1 MRRKPFIRFNV
12 VEQHAVKKKDIIQWF
27 TFKDLHRSLHQIQ
40 VQNIKELREIKE
52 TNHRERERTRR
63 GKREAYFFRPDSVYS
78 SSSLSTQTRTN
89 ENSPRAG
96 SHRAII
102 ITCDTFRFICLSNI
116 YIRLVL
122 KVVWSCCVQCVLN
135 LNATSWRSL
144 LCTVSI
150 KGFVRSL
157 SQLQLCLLE
166 IMFNLKSPKRNITST
181 GLGFLFPSWW
191 NVVLILNSCCF

>member
-1 MRRKPFIRFNV
+1 MLLS
-12 VEQHAVKKKDIIQWF
+12 KKKDIIQWF

-52 TNHRERERTRR
+52 TYHRERERTRR

-89 ENSPRAG
+89 ENSPRAV

-102 ITCDTFRFICLSNI
+102 IICDTFRFICLSNI

-157 SQLQLCLLE
+157 SQLQLCLA
-166 IMFNLKSPKRNITST
+166 KRNIIST
-181 GLGFLFPSWW
+181 GLGFLFSSWW
-191 NVVLILNSCCF
+191 NLVLILNSCCF